1 MKNLNSNIYLSSLK
15 NIYNFSRNKHKI
27 NNALLTQNKTGNGNH
42 KSKSNNKNSKDKNN
56 NYNSYYSNN
65 IPMNQKKYIVKEN
78 NFIENK
84 DKKNI
89 KVDLGHKIANQI
101 DELIKKS
108 HKVNFNKKQDNI
120 NINKEQNINDK
131 KSGIDDNLK
140 NENKNRKSYSITSS
154 VRSGA
159 ITNKKNDKN
168 LNLTSKNNSK
178 VKHKKRI
185 SNYI

>member
-1 MKNLNSNIYLSSLK
+1 
-15 NIYNFSRNKHKI
+15 
-27 NNALLTQNKTGNGNH
+27 
-42 KSKSNNKNSKDKNN
+42 
-56 NYNSYYSNN
+56 
-65 IPMNQKKYIVKEN
+65 MNQKKYIVKEN
-78 NFIENK
+78 NFIENR

-120 NINKEQNINDK
+120 NKEQNIIDK
-131 KSGIDDNLK
+131 KNGVDDNLK
-140 NENKNRKSYSITSS
+140 NGNKNRKSYSITSS
-154 VRSGA
+154 VRSGV
-159 ITNKKNDKN
+159 TNKKNDKN